1 MDDVGR
7 TSLTAS
13 PLLPGNG
20 LKMLMKRAMK
30 FKDVLVMKVIRNLSQ
45 HSGSTKNLFLVRTF
59 QNNPT
64 GLVSLTSKHFS
75 ASFLNLFYN
84 FMLEKQ
90 AFSIS
95 YVITLTQTMIIK
107 NAAVTQAIVV
117 SMDVL

>member
-1 MDDVGR
+1 MDDISP

-13 PLLPGNG
+13 PLLQGNG

-64 GLVSLTSKHFS
+64 GLVSFTSKLFS
-75 ASFLNLFYN
+75 TSVPNLLYN
-84 FMLEKQ
+84 FILGKT
-90 AFSIS
+90 SI
-95 YVITLTQTMIIK
+95 
-107 NAAVTQAIVV
+107 
-117 SMDVL
+117 